1 MKIEMK
7 KKFFEPT
14 AIREDDQI
22 PDVSNSPVLIA
33 KKNRAIEFLKKHPIP
48 DDIRRRSLDR

>member
-1 MKIEMK
+1 MK

-22 PDVSNSPVLIA
+22 LDVSNSPVLIA

-48 DDIRRRSLDR
+48 DDIQRRALDR